1 VLLQDD
7 IELIDW
13 VLGITS
19 ERSGAGD
26 FLRAI
31 AEAATRADWENYPI
45 LRPVLLE
52 LQKKYP
58 YYSEADRRRTQEE
71 K

>member
-1 VLLQDD
+1 MILQDD
-7 IELIDW
+7 LELIDW

-19 ERSGAGD
+19 ERASPGD
-26 FLRAI
+26 FLRAV

-45 LRPVLLE
+45 LRPALLE
-52 LQKKYP
+52 LKKKYP
-58 YYSEADRRRTQEE
+58 YYSEFGKRGG